1 MVYIKDHWE
10 HVHDLQDVSN
20 IIREY
25 YNSDLA
31 DELDRLIPN
40 YSDDEYRDLVNEL
53 EEKDG
58 EIESLKD
65 ENDMLANH
73 IETLEE
79 RIEMLEDKEDE

>member
-1 MVYIKDHWE
+1 M
-10 HVHDLQDVSN
+10 QDVSN

-31 DELDRLIPN
+31 NELDRLIPD
-40 YSDDEYRDLVNEL
+40 YSEDEYRDLVNEL

-79 RIEMLEDKEDE
+79 KIEMLEDKEDE